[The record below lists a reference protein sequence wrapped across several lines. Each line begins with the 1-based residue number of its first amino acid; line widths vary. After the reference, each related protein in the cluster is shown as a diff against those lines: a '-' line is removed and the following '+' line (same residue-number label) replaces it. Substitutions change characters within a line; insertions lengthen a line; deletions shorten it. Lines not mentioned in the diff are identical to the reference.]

1 MPLHAT
7 ADQNNLFKSWQA
19 PRLCG
24 EAGRLEW
31 KSISCVLYKTCT
43 WGWPIYWYIIKIS
56 TWLHCNIQKAWW
68 QSTVKL
74 QVLNYKSS
82 QAIKMMTNVTSWFS
96 CFLVKLKIVMQKGS
110 FQLIVN
116 HIKDIITSKILAID
130 CPYHAASTWMQ
141 QYTQEDW
148 TSCEW
153 FYSMNKRSQVNW
165 CCASDAMTLNYGI
178 RHKGNDT
185 ACPIRT

>member
-130 CPYHAASTWMQ
+130 CPYHAALVVTLQYMNATIYSRRLNILWMILFHEQ
-141 QYTQEDW
+141 KV
-148 TSCEW
+148 SSKLVLC
-153 FYSMNKRSQVNW
+153 FW
-165 CCASDAMTLNYGI
+165 CHDIKLW
-178 RHKGNDT
+178 HKT
-185 ACPIRT
+185 